1 MKRGGGVILG
11 TSSESSG
18 WDCVCALGPSEF
30 SGTGMRL
37 IGLVVVLKN
46 VRIRVSSDEFEGV
59 ETTLSKIAG
68 DKDSPKCSQTVTEL
82 TVSLFAT
89 TEQLGCPCTEHGT
102 VPMNNKEPTFCT
114 LAEVKARILFP
125 T

>member
-18 WDCVCALGPSEF
+18 WDCVCALGPFEF
-30 SGTGMRL
+30 SGTGMKS
-37 IGLVVVLKN
+37 IDLVVVLKN
-46 VRIRVSSDEFEGV
+46 VRIRASSDEFEGL
-59 ETTLSKIAG
+59 ETTLSKLA
-68 DKDSPKCSQTVTEL
+68 DDEDSPKCPQMVTEL

-89 TEQLGCPCTEHGT
+89 TEQLVCPCTEHGT

-114 LAEVKARILFP
+114 IAEVKARILFP